1 MKKEKTKNNNQS
13 TWFTSDLHFGHKN
26 IMRFCPKY
34 RSHCQD
40 VETMDEMLI
49 DMWNKSVKPNDVVY
63 DLGDLFFYRDLNKI
77 KSILKRLNGK
87 HHLILGNHDVHLLT
101 IKQEL
106 LDEGLLESVS
116 SYKEIQL
123 YDGTKA
129 VLFHYPI
136 FEWNQGHRG
145 TIMLHGHIHDRNLN
159 HKINGKIL
167 NVGFDNFGYMLD
179 ENMIFDLTKD
189 MSKISFD

>member
-1 MKKEKTKNNNQS
+1 MKKEKTKNNEQS

-34 RSHCQD
+34 RSHYQD
-40 VETMDEMLI
+40 VEAMDEMLI
-49 DMWNKSVKPNDVVY
+49 DMWNTSVKPNDIIY

-101 IKQEL
+101 MKQEL
-106 LDEGLLESVS
+106 LDEGLLESIS

-123 YDGTKA
+123 HDGTKA

-145 TIMLHGHIHDRNLN
+145 AVMLHGHIHDRNLN

-179 ENMIFDLTKD
+179 ENMIFDLTKN
-189 MSKISFD
+189 MSKITFD